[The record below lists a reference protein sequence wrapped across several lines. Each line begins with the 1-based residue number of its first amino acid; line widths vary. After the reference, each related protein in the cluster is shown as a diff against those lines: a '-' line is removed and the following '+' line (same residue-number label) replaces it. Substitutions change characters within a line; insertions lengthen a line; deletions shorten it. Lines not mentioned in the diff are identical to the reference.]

1 MKTVAMILTSLFVW
15 SSAQAAEELPIKK
28 LQCGQPAFESAYIE
42 LNPNGYDPS
51 YNIVR
56 GQNAR
61 LIYNYSSTENMVCTG
76 SKVGDIDC
84 VGFWS
89 FPSKEVAYL
98 QLRKEGKKIVALWRT
113 NQLYGAIEMK
123 TICEEVVE

>member
-56 GQNAR
+56 GQP
-61 LIYNYSSTENMVCTG
+61 
-76 SKVGDIDC
+76 
-84 VGFWS
+84 F
-89 FPSKEVAYL
+89 
-98 QLRKEGKKIVALWRT
+98 VALCLVYSRLFVGC
-113 NQLYGAIEMK
+113 QFMEKSA
-123 TICEEVVE
+123 